1 MAVSSTGTNVNGCIS
16 SPTKQRWVRLNVGGQ
31 IFLTT
36 KTTLMK
42 EAESFLSRL
51 TLDDPDLQT
60 DKVRFLKISFKR
72 RRGSQKKLSILYD
85 I

>member
-1 MAVSSTGTNVNGCIS
+1 MADSGTGNGCI

-60 DKVRFLKISFKR
+60 DKVYPIRYF
-72 RRGSQKKLSILYD
+72 
-85 I
+85 